1 MILKNLKTFYK
12 NLTSISNDDSINN
25 LAIFFKENK
34 GKLSILSGAGIST
47 ASGIPDYRGING
59 VYKTNKSYK
68 SILYNEFVSH
78 HHIRQRYWARSFFGW
93 KNIYSAKPNETHF
106 AIKELQS
113 LGYIQDVITQNVD
126 GLLQAAGTQNVL
138 ELHGTLHEVH
148 CLKCGFKKRRPDYQ
162 EILMNLNPKWVEF
175 SKILEMSKANPKTNP
190 DGDIELPSN
199 ITYENFN
206 YPSCEQCESGLYKPS
221 VVFFGEN
228 IRPEVRKKSTEII
241 LRNKILMVVG
251 STLTTY
257 SAYRLVF
264 LAKELGSHVI
274 ILNLGKTRGDAL
286 ARLKIERSSEE
297 ILSVLTNR
305 LNIQQNL

>member
-138 ELHGTLHEVH
+138 ELHGTLHE
-148 CLKCGFKKRRPDYQ
+148 
-162 EILMNLNPKWVEF
+162 WVEF

-274 ILNLGKTRGDAL
+274 ILNLGKTRGDDL

>member
-68 SILYNEFVSH
+68 
-78 HHIRQRYWARSFFGW
+78 SFFGW

-274 ILNLGKTRGDAL
+274 ILNLGKTRGDDL